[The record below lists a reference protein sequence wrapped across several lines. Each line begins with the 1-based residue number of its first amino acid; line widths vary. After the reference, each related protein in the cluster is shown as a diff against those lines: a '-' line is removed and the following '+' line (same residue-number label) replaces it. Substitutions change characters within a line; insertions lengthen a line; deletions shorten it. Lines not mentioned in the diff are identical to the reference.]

1 MKKLIEFIKDKVQGK
16 APLLSK
22 RSAKWPSVRAKWL
35 KSNGSCAACGQ
46 TDHLQ
51 VHHIKPFHLNKSLEL
66 DESNFIT
73 LCEDE
78 YDCHRIIGHLGNFKK
93 ENPNVKKDAA
103 DALVK
108 YNMKV

>member
-22 RSAKWPSVRAKWL
+22 RSSKWPAVRAKWL

-51 VHHIKPFHLNKSLEL
+51 VHHIVPFSVNKSLEL

-78 YDCHRIIGHLGNFKK
+78 YNCHRVIGHNGDFRQ
-93 ENPNVKKDAA
+93 ENPSVREDAA
-103 DALVK
+103 KALIK
-108 YNMKV
+108 HKML